1 MTIIHDL
8 IQLYNSI
15 SVDRVYHSVI
25 AILLQNLLLIPELSL
40 EETAELCNTS
50 IVTINRLL
58 KQISCPSFRT
68 FKQQIAD
75 VVNGYSKYNRVFPY
89 DQYTNTDEKSIQS
102 NLDSYFSYLQNNIHD
117 LAARVDTA
125 QIEKAADIL
134 HEASDIHVYGHY
146 SASHAKQQLQVD
158 LMFSGKQV
166 ICYCNTADEAADAR
180 TLGPHS
186 AVIAQ
191 VIASYKNYS
200 THLPIIKKI
209 IAAKVPTIII
219 TSTTTLNNFKES
231 DCILT
236 FKGTDTAMDNYF
248 VDMIFNL
255 LCMTYRTKYID

>member
-8 IQLYNSI
+8 ITLYNTL
-15 SVDRVYHSVI
+15 SVDRIYHSVI

-50 IVTINRLL
+50 IITINRLL
-58 KQISCPSFRT
+58 KQINCPSFRA

-89 DQYTNTDEKSIQS
+89 DQHNYSNEILIKSNIDHY
-102 NLDSYFSYLQNNIHD
+102 LSYFENHIQDFAGRID
-117 LAARVDTA
+117 PVQVERAV
-125 QIEKAADIL
+125 DIL
-134 HEASDIHVYGHY
+134 HDAGDIHVYGQY

-166 ICYCNTADEAADAR
+166 VSYCNTPDEEKDAKAL
-180 TLGPHS
+180 TAQS

-191 VIASYKNYS
+191 VIATYKTYS
-200 THLPIIKKI
+200 THLPIMKHI

-219 TSTTTLNNFKES
+219 TSTTTLNNFKEA

-255 LCMTYRTKYID
+255 LCITYRTKYID

>member
-8 IQLYNSI
+8 IALYNSM
-15 SVDRVYHSVI
+15 SADRIYHSVI

-50 IVTINRLL
+50 IITINRLL
-58 KQISCPSFRT
+58 KLINCPSFRA

-89 DQYTNTDEKSIQS
+89 DQLGYSSEKNVKS
-102 NLDSYFSYLQNNIHD
+102 NIDHYLIYFQNIVQD
-117 LAARVDTA
+117 FSQRIDPV

-134 HEASDIHVYGHY
+134 HQAADIHVYGQY

-158 LMFSGKQV
+158 LMFAGKQV
-166 ICYCNTADEAADAR
+166 ICYCNTPEEEKDAKY
-180 TLGPHS
+180 LGSGS
-186 AVIAQ
+186 AIIAQ

-200 THLPIIKKI
+200 AHLPIIKKI
-209 IAAKVPTIII
+209 LSKGVPSIII
-219 TSTTTLNNFKES
+219 TSTTTPNNFREA